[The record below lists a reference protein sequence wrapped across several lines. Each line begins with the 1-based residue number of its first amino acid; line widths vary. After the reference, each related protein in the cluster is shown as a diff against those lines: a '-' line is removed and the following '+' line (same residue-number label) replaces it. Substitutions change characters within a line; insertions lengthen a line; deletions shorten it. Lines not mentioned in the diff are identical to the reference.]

1 MKRIAIISILTL
13 SLAGAVLLLQTQ
25 TASAAILDQACNGIS
40 NDVCNKKG
48 DTNINSLVLSVIN
61 LLLYIV
67 AVVAVVMIIV
77 GGMKY
82 LTSSGDSGKVTS
94 AKNTVV
100 YAVVGLLV
108 AIFSWVIVNFIVK
121 QFV

>member
-1 MKRIAIISILTL
+1 MKRVVIVSILAL
-13 SLAGAVLLLQTQ
+13 SLVGIALLPE
-25 TASAAILDQACNGIS
+25 TASAAILDQACTGVN
-40 NDVCNKKG
+40 NDVCSKKG
-48 DTNINSLVLSVIN
+48 DTDANPLIVSVVN

-67 AVVAVVMIIV
+67 GIVAVIMIIV

-100 YAVVGLLV
+100 YAVVGLVV
-108 AIFSWVIVNFIVK
+108 AIFSWVVVNFVVK

>member
-1 MKRIAIISILTL
+1 MKRVVIVSILAL
-13 SLAGAVLLLQTQ
+13 SLVGIALLPE
-25 TASAAILDQACNGIS
+25 TASAAILDQACTGIS

-77 GGMKY
+77 GVMKY

-121 QFV
+121 QFI

>member
-1 MKRIAIISILTL
+1 MKRIVIVSILAL
-13 SLAGAVLLLQTQ
+13 SLVGIALLPE
-25 TASAAILDQACNGIS
+25 TASAAILDQACTGVN
-40 NDVCNKKG
+40 NDVCSKKG
-48 DTNINSLVLSVIN
+48 DTDANPLIVSVVN

-67 AVVAVVMIIV
+67 GIVAVIMIIV

-121 QFV
+121 QFI

>member
-1 MKRIAIISILTL
+1 MKRVVIVSILAL
-13 SLAGAVLLLQTQ
+13 SLVGIALLPE
-25 TASAAILDQACNGIS
+25 TASAAILDQACTGVN
-40 NDVCNKKG
+40 NDVCSKKG
-48 DTNINSLVLSVIN
+48 DTDANPLIVSVVN

-67 AVVAVVMIIV
+67 GIVAVIMIIV

-100 YAVVGLLV
+100 YAVVGLVV
-108 AIFSWVIVNFIVK
+108 AIFSWVVVNFVVK
-121 QFV
+121 QFA

>member
-1 MKRIAIISILTL
+1 M
-13 SLAGAVLLLQTQ
+13 
-25 TASAAILDQACNGIS
+25 N
-40 NDVCNKKG
+40 NDVCSKKG
-48 DTNINSLVLSVIN
+48 DTDANPLIVSVVN

-67 AVVAVVMIIV
+67 GIVAVIMIIV

-108 AIFSWVIVNFIVK
+108 AIFSWVIVNLIVK

>member
-1 MKRIAIISILTL
+1 
-13 SLAGAVLLLQTQ
+13 
-25 TASAAILDQACNGIS
+25 
-40 NDVCNKKG
+40 
-48 DTNINSLVLSVIN
+48 
-61 LLLYIV
+61 
-67 AVVAVVMIIV
+67 MIIV

-82 LTSSGDSGKVTS
+82 ITSNGDSGKVTA

-108 AIFSWVIVNFIVK
+108 AIFSWVIVNLIVK

>member
-1 MKRIAIISILTL
+1 MKRVVIVSILAL
-13 SLAGAVLLLQTQ
+13 SLVGIALLPE
-25 TASAAILDQACNGIS
+25 TASAAILDQACTGVN
-40 NDVCNKKG
+40 NDVCSKKG
-48 DTNINSLVLSVIN
+48 DTDANPLIVSVVN

-67 AVVAVVMIIV
+67 GIVAVIMIIV

-108 AIFSWVIVNFIVK
+108 AIFSWVIVNLIVK